1 MDIAPEQTRSPSYS
15 SSYKS
20 ILTTPVCATQDFV
33 MGGRR
38 NQRENRNNKPC
49 MGGFFPFQSPLLA
62 ATILGPL
69 ILYLQILYV

>member
-1 MDIAPEQTRSPSYS
+1 
-15 SSYKS
+15 
-20 ILTTPVCATQDFV
+20 
-33 MGGRR
+33 
-38 NQRENRNNKPC
+38 